1 MKNFEVKSAEELAQ
15 MNEVELQKY
24 YVEKLTWE
32 QNQLKGKMDALEVA
46 AQKDAGLSE
55 ELKKEVEA
63 LKAKEV
69 ESLRNA
75 VKQQGIILGKLQ
87 DGSLA
92 GGTVKSV
99 EDSVKKALGSLK
111 GDERSRFL
119 EGNKRLVFDIERK
132 AVGDMTFAGSV
143 TGTMPQALRLPGI
156 NDLAERAPKIYDM
169 IPKLTVSGN
178 TVEWAFERNQ
188 EGAAAGTAEAAAKN
202 QIDNEFAVSSVSL
215 LKQTAYFRVSTE
227 MLDDEPMLESWFR
240 NKLIVKLFIRVDAQ
254 VLGGDGTGTN
264 LNGLITQAATFA
276 AGAFANTVD
285 NANEVDVIAAAV
297 NQIKI
302 AEQDA
307 SNLVVVMHPSDVTA
321 LKFAKLSATDKR
333 YVQRVLQAGST
344 MNIDGYPIIE
354 TTAITQ
360 GDFLVGAM
368 NKALILEKGGITV
381 EMGRNGNDFRENMM
395 TILAEWRGEVLIET
409 NDTTCFV
416 KGTFSTAEAAL
427 ETP

>member
-1 MKNFEVKSAEELAQ
+1 MNFSVKSAEVLAQ

-32 QNQLKGKMDALEVA
+32 QNQLKEKMSALEEA
-46 AQKDAGLSE
+46 AKKDAGLSDD
-55 ELKKEVEA
+55 LRKEIEG

-75 VKQQGIILGKLQ
+75 VKQQGVILGKLQ

-92 GGTVKSV
+92 GSQVKSV

-111 GDERSRFL
+111 GDERKMFL
-119 EGNKRLVFDIERK
+119 DGNKRISFDIDKK

-143 TGTMPQALRLPGI
+143 TGTMPQAVRLPGI
-156 NDLAERAPKIYDM
+156 NNIAERSPKVYDL

-188 EGAAAGTAEAAAKN
+188 EGAADGTAEAAAKN
-202 QIDNEFAVSSVSL
+202 QIDNEFAVSSVTL

-227 MLDDEPMLESWFR
+227 MLEDDAMFESWFR
-240 NKLIVKLFIRVDAQ
+240 NKLIVRLFIRVDAQ

-264 LNGLITQAATFA
+264 LNGLITQATTFA
-276 AGAFANTVD
+276 AGAFASSVD

-307 SNLVVVMHPSDVTA
+307 SNLAIIMHPSDVTA
-321 LKFAKLSATDKR
+321 LKFEKVSSTDKR